1 MIRRFRFPRAL
12 FTHSGKTL
20 RHLSKKLR
28 YEEGIMVKKVLGIL
42 LVTVFLAT
50 AGYSLEIAGV
60 NLPDTMSAGGNNLVL
75 NGAGLRTKLFI
86 KAYVGGLYLAQ
97 KSGNANAIVAADQ
110 PMAVKLIITSK
121 LVSAE
126 KMEAAIKEGFENS
139 TKGNV
144 APIQAKIDT
153 FMGVFKEGQ
162 KVGDVYDFI
171 NVPGKGVEISKNGVV
186 KSTIAGNDFKK
197 ALFGIWLGDKPAQA
211 DLKDKM
217 LGK

>member
-1 MIRRFRFPRAL
+1 
-12 FTHSGKTL
+12 
-20 RHLSKKLR
+20 
-28 YEEGIMVKKVLGIL
+28 MVKKVLGIL

-60 NLPDTMSAGGNNLVL
+60 NMPDTISAGGSNLVL

-86 KAYVGGLYLAQ
+86 KAYIGGLYLTQ
-97 KSGNANAIVAADQ
+97 KSSNAQAIIAADQ
-110 PMAVKLIITSK
+110 PMAIRLVINSK

-126 KMEAAIKEGFENS
+126 KMEEAVKEGFTNS
-139 TKGNV
+139 TKGNT
-144 APIQAKIDT
+144 APIQAKIDA
-153 FMGVFKEGQ
+153 FMSIFKEGQ

-171 NVPGKGVEISKNGVV
+171 NIPGKGVEISKNGAV
-186 KSTIAGNDFKK
+186 KTTIAGVDFKR